1 MQYTCYK
8 MKKNSHSSLD
18 TLVNNLSI
26 TKNCIIYTRCST
38 KQQNQDNLH
47 SIASQIEIC
56 THYANK
62 CGFNIINVLSDIKPG
77 HDITKLAIYDSIFG
91 NPIGNTNGN
100 TIVNIN
106 NIIIKDPSRLSREP
120 DQGTKFV
127 MDCLKAGI
135 IIHSVSDKIDTSI
148 NSELKLFNSLFHD
161 AYIESQQVSKRIR
174 TTLEAKKRNGGVLG
188 RAPYGKKLVK
198 ITAPSGLPIQ
208 KTEDDE
214 IECDIMHFISMLYF
228 GDKLDLIN
236 NYLERLSTI
245 NEIKLYWVDDKTA
258 QAYIYDCDVLYGYFT
273 YGFIAQVLNHFG
285 ILQKGKLWLASSIST
300 VIQKI
305 KIVNPNPICLTS
317 NGKEFMYEF

>member
-106 NIIIKDPSRLSREP
+106 NIIIKN
-120 DQGTKFV
+120 
-127 MDCLKAGI
+127 LK
-135 IIHSVSDKIDTSI
+135 
-148 NSELKLFNSLFHD
+148 
-161 AYIESQQVSKRIR
+161 
-174 TTLEAKKRNGGVLG
+174 
-188 RAPYGKKLVK
+188 
-198 ITAPSGLPIQ
+198 
-208 KTEDDE
+208 
-214 IECDIMHFISMLYF
+214 
-228 GDKLDLIN
+228 
-236 NYLERLSTI
+236 
-245 NEIKLYWVDDKTA
+245 
-258 QAYIYDCDVLYGYFT
+258 
-273 YGFIAQVLNHFG
+273 
-285 ILQKGKLWLASSIST
+285 
-300 VIQKI
+300 
-305 KIVNPNPICLTS
+305 IC
-317 NGKEFMYEF
+317 